1 MNKDLFTK
9 EITVFWPEKYEPI
22 VEFLKSGTHGAASD
36 VLYRYNVDVVV
47 LAACIGLLTNT
58 KCPVGDRRKE
68 IALSTFNGQSLSSYL
83 FLIPL
88 MANEE
93 IDLSLMR
100 NEEGEQRTIS
110 IFQEYAAGGL
120 QYLTEE
126 YVQSGLKTPFV
137 FIRELIDKIKT
148 TVSSDGH
155 MNPQQS
161 PSVIDLKLNL
171 FGSME

>member
-9 EITVFWPEKYEPI
+9 DITVFWPEKYDPI
-22 VEFLKSGTHGAASD
+22 VEFLKTGTHGAAAD
-36 VLYRYNVDVVV
+36 ALYKFNVDVVV

-68 IALSTFNGQSLSSYL
+68 IALSTFNGQSLSIYL

-88 MANEE
+88 MASEE
-93 IDLSLMR
+93 VDLSLMR
-100 NEEGEQRTIS
+100 NEEGEQRAIS

-126 YVQSGLKTPFV
+126 YEQSGLKTPFV
-137 FIRELIDKIKT
+137 FIRELIDKMKT
-148 TVSSDGH
+148 IAASDVY

-171 FGSME
+171 FGAIE